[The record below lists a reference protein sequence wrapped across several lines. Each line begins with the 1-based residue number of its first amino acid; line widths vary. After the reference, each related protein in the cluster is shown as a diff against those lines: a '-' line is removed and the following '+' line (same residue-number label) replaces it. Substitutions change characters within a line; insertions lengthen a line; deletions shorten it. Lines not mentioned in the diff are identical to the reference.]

1 MLNVLSKFIKRL
13 KKEED
18 IMEFFYKGDIVETP
32 KGEVGQVIYVN
43 DQSVTV
49 KVKKE
54 ESTLI
59 DAYKESEL
67 VLVSGYEETE
77 TKSLWQ
83 EYQEEY
89 KKKGTQASFPNMK
102 GKGKGKKYKPGKY
115 FTGPKCNHWMDPFK
129 LNEDMTIYL
138 SGRGTTAKKDSITP
152 TVGCYMDSGWM
163 TGTFWMT
170 PNQTGE
176 YINELFPTPAIDTLY
191 LNWRDMGVISVYD
204 FSVSIVWC
212 ITRMMEGEK
221 LEIGCYGSHGRTG
234 TLLAGILVY
243 LGATAKDAIKEVR
256 TRHCNR
262 AIETKGQEDLIAR
275 YEESLREQETTNE
288 SS

>member
-18 IMEFFYKGDIVETP
+18 NMELFYKGDIVETP
-32 KGEVGQVIYVN
+32 KGEVGKILYVN
-43 DQSVTV
+43 NKSITV

-54 ESTLI
+54 ESSLI

-67 VLVSGYEETE
+67 ILLSGYEETE
-77 TKSLWQ
+77 SEKLWK
-83 EYQEEY
+83 EYQEDY
-89 KKKGTQASFPNMK
+89 KNKGTQASFPSMK
-102 GKGKGKKYKPGKY
+102 GKGKGKTYKSGKH
-115 FTGPKCNHWMDPFK
+115 FLPSCNHWMDPFK

-138 SGRGTTAKKDSITP
+138 SGSGTSESKKNDSTP

-163 TGTFWMT
+163 KGTFWMT
-170 PNQTGE
+170 PNGTGE
-176 YINELFPTPAIDTLY
+176 YIDELFPTPPVDTLY
-191 LNWRDMGVISVYD
+191 LNWRDMGVIPVLD
-204 FSVSIVWC
+204 LSIATVWC
-212 ITRMMEGEK
+212 ITRMMEGER
-221 LEIGCYGSHGRTG
+221 LEIGCHGSHGRTG

-256 TRHCNR
+256 TRHCDR

>member
-1 MLNVLSKFIKRL
+1 
-13 KKEED
+13 
-18 IMEFFYKGDIVETP
+18 
-32 KGEVGQVIYVN
+32 
-43 DQSVTV
+43 
-49 KVKKE
+49 
-54 ESTLI
+54 
-59 DAYKESEL
+59 
-67 VLVSGYEETE
+67 
-77 TKSLWQ
+77 
-83 EYQEEY
+83 
-89 KKKGTQASFPNMK
+89 
-102 GKGKGKKYKPGKY
+102 
-115 FTGPKCNHWMDPFK
+115 
-129 LNEDMTIYL
+129 
-138 SGRGTTAKKDSITP
+138 
-152 TVGCYMDSGWM
+152 
-163 TGTFWMT
+163 
-170 PNQTGE
+170 
-176 YINELFPTPAIDTLY
+176 
-191 LNWRDMGVISVYD
+191 MGVISVYD